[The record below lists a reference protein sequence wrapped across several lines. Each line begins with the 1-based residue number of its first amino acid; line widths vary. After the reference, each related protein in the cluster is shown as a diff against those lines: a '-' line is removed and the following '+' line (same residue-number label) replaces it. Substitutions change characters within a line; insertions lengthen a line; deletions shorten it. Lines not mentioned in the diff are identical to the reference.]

1 MLNFSTTGECFFSL
15 LLTPLSLLLSLL
27 LSELTPLL
35 PSLLLGLSPP
45 LLSSPPDEFDDEE
58 ESCTNLG
65 ASSLTSEEEDRFG
78 FRPFFPFLCDEDDA
92 DDDAAAVDDDVP
104 DLASREELAEFA
116 AVCDFNEPLFCSV
129 TREDE
134 DEDSLSLEEVSG
146 LLFSHPDDAEELAM
160 ALVGLN
166 AGIVFTSFLF

>member
-15 LLTPLSLLLSLL
+15 LLTLSLLLSLL
-27 LSELTPLL
+27 LSEPALS
-35 PSLLLGLSPP
+35 SLLDLSPP
-45 LLSSPPDEFDDEE
+45 LSSPPDEFDDEE